1 MRHLVPKM
9 SCPFWL
15 VPIKSHKAPFLHRP
29 PLWSKGDPGS
39 RLLPPRGAPSEA
51 GHTGWG
57 RGWGPPS
64 LHVDSPPPQF
74 HTPVHR
80 QRARGPWGCLCLF
93 LKKGRQ
99 HPFSQPSSARLE
111 APLGPSPSYGFCYHV
126 MVYRSSPRL
135 STPGVP

>member
-39 RLLPPRGAPSEA
+39 RLLPPGGGGPLEA

-64 LHVDSPPPQF
+64 LQVGLPPHPHPDVLRLHF
-74 HTPVHR
+74 PHLLNSLSNGREKIAKDKKVPE
-80 QRARGPWGCLCLF
+80 A
-93 LKKGRQ
+93 LKGFR
-99 HPFSQPSSARLE
+99 RL
-111 APLGPSPSYGFCYHV
+111 
-126 MVYRSSPRL
+126 
-135 STPGVP
+135 